1 MLARAGAEVE
11 APIQGLSMHPTLPA
25 GTRVRVNC
33 GTSPVTRG
41 DVVAAVSGGQLVA
54 HRVVHVGRSGEAARF
69 VITQGDGRTLADP
82 PLERAAIMGVLAA
95 AELGSDWVPI
105 PPAPG
110 RNWVSGWLA
119 RGHARLLSMALELN
133 VSLAG
138 TLGALAPAGKRGALR
153 LHAAL
158 GRWGRLPLWR
168 WLRGRSVPRPR
179 TRLPLRPG
187 PPPLAIE
194 RIDHVNMSVDDLA
207 ASVAFYQRV
216 FGFELKEDA
225 SQAPIPW
232 VIVGRAGVAYLCLYE
247 RRGAAPPKEGLF
259 IAHFGFALPPDAFDA
274 AHRAL
279 REMGV
284 ALQFDG
290 PVAWPRS
297 RSLYVLDP
305 SGHVIELAER
315 VGGGLDSP

>member
-1 MLARAGAEVE
+1 LKAL
-11 APIQGLSMHPTLPA
+11 IQGLSMHPTLPA

-110 RNWVSGWLA
+110 RSWVSGSLA

-158 GRWGRLPLWR
+158 GRWGRLPLGR
-168 WLRGRSVPRPR
+168 WSRPLTCRGPGPAFLR
-179 TRLPLRPG
+179 TG

-207 ASVAFYQRV
+207 ASVAFPIARLWLRAEGGRV
-216 FGFELKEDA
+216 ARADTLGDRRLRGRLPVPVR
-225 SQAPIPW
+225 AP
-232 VIVGRAGVAYLCLYE
+232 RC
-247 RRGAAPPKEGLF
+247 APPKEGPV
-259 IAHFGFALPPDAFDA
+259 HRALRLRAPPDAFDA

-290 PVAWPRS
+290 PVTWPRS
-297 RSLYVLDP
+297 CPYVLDP